1 MQESSESKKEGMDR
15 LELVALGTS
24 STVIVVALIYWAIQV
39 SGVLEMLEM
48 AYG

>member
-1 MQESSESKKEGMDR
+1 MQDSSESKKEGMDR

-24 STVIVVALIYWAIQV
+24 SAVIVVALIYWAIQV

>member
-1 MQESSESKKEGMDR
+1 MQDSSGNKKEGMDR
-15 LELVALGTS
+15 LEFVALGAS
-24 STVIVVALIYWAIQV
+24 SAVIVVALIYWAIQV